1 MELLLRI
8 LPQLPRQKNNG
19 HDGLKPLFLRLCF
32 GKQLRVCRLRS
43 ARAALPR
50 SRQSLLTRQ
59 ISRCLSYLCHLLG
72 QLMMPQLP
80 LSPKSLEHQT
90 PPPAYAAP
98 GPKSGKDCIPMLF
111 HCRGLRLVIFFLQAS
126 RRANR
131 CGSTMYRGQR
141 IYGSRPPGLQPSAD
155 RHRPAPSPAS
165 QVRQVARLHFLSW
178 NSGGLSSE
186 RYQQLALWL
195 RTAGQHIGVVA
206 VQETHWS
213 QDLSFHMDGW
223 LALTSP
229 CLDKVS
235 GILLLV
241 NLRHFHRHHVQFTS
255 VLDGRLVHLRLEGE
269 PSTDVLVGYQHLYA
283 SSKAAPGAAGLEQSL
298 AKRNIWWTKLH
309 QTLSRF
315 PARNSVLVVGDF
327 NTDLF
332 PDVPLVGQGT
342 RARLSRMPPDQ
353 PEFQQLLRTFSLQAL
368 NTFGRAGLPAQ
379 TFLPAVGE
387 RGTQIDF
394 ALARHSLADGP
405 ARCTR
410 PTWLPFVE
418 TSGLRH
424 LPVIGSLPLPKPPKN
439 RSVPSRATERPI
451 SLSSVRQAL
460 RLDPELAARFCA
472 SARQALAA
480 ATPATVSDI
489 LLRTWRS
496 CAQTDTSVS
505 TGLGPRTQLILSLWR
520 LRRERRT
527 FQCNYASVRAP
538 PPWTK
543 AELLRQT
550 TKDLRALCQQSR
562 QLKIQQILDE
572 AHIAAHRGLTAVHQ
586 VVRRLAPKSQPKP
599 VVFRDSRGDPLSTQ
613 QEAQALK
620 DYFECLYRSG
630 SPEPRPPGLFHVP
643 FTCDELTSTLLQ
655 LPRVRLSLPGLLPPH
670 AGLLR
675 PAALLRPFI
684 LLLMLGCGT

>member
-1 MELLLRI
+1 M
-8 LPQLPRQKNNG
+8 PRQLATARSKTKTKPRRVKRALHRSPATPGVHEPDFVPDPATRPRQRSIWHEVDADPAPDAAPKDNG
-19 HDGLKPLFLRLCF
+19 HDGLQPLFLRLCF
-32 GKQLRVCRLRS
+32 GKQLRL

-59 ISRCLSYLCHLLG
+59 VRRCLSYFSHLLD
-72 QLMMPQLP
+72 QLVLSLSTMP
-80 LSPKSLEHQT
+80 LEHQT
-90 PPPAYAAP
+90 PSPAYAAP
-98 GPKSGKDCIPMLF
+98 GPKSGRDCTLMPF

-126 RRANR
+126 RSLSAIVPEPRVGGTGGRHPPEAVHFDTYRTAHTAKPSDSSFTTSRVSVYPAFATSYRKRAYTRALSRANR

-155 RHRPAPSPAS
+155 QHRPAPSTAS
-165 QVRQVARLHFLSW
+165 QVRQAARLHFLSW

-195 RTAGQHIGVVA
+195 RTAGQHIGIVA

-332 PDVPLVGQGT
+332 PDVPFVGQGA

-353 PEFQQLLRTFSLQAL
+353 PEFQQLLHTFSLQAL

-394 ALARHSLADGP
+394 ALARRSLADGP
-405 ARCTR
+405 ARHV
-410 PTWLPFVE
+410 PD
-418 TSGLRH
+418 
-424 LPVIGSLPLPKPPKN
+424 PLGCP
-439 RSVPSRATERPI
+439 
-451 SLSSVRQAL
+451 
-460 RLDPELAARFCA
+460 
-472 SARQALAA
+472 
-480 ATPATVSDI
+480 
-489 LLRTWRS
+489 LLRRRAS
-496 CAQTDTSVS
+496 GIFHSLAPYHCLSPLKADLFR
-505 TGLGPRTQLILSLWR
+505 LGPRGSRSPSPLFARLFVLIL
-520 LRRERRT
+520 
-527 FQCNYASVRAP
+527 N
-538 PPWTK
+538 
-543 AELLRQT
+543 
-550 TKDLRALCQQSR
+550 
-562 QLKIQQILDE
+562 
-572 AHIAAHRGLTAVHQ
+572 
-586 VVRRLAPKSQPKP
+586 
-599 VVFRDSRGDPLSTQ
+599 
-613 QEAQALK
+613 
-620 DYFECLYRSG
+620 
-630 SPEPRPPGLFHVP
+630 
-643 FTCDELTSTLLQ
+643 
-655 LPRVRLSLPGLLPPH
+655 
-670 AGLLR
+670 LR
-675 PAALLRPFI
+675 PAFVHRHVRRSLQ
-684 LLLMLGCGT
+684 LLLLQFLTSCSERGALVPRLTLLCLPALVRADS